1 MLKGFKDFILRGNV
15 IELSIAVVVGTA
27 FTALVSAFTANIVNP
42 ILAAA
47 GGVETHGLGFYVWP
61 GNDKTF
67 VNIGA
72 VVTAFLTFLITAAV
86 VYFIFVAPMNR
97 INRMVKNRLKA
108 RRARGETDPGRHRAA
123 GRDPRPAGH
132 VWPVRNPTAAA
143 PAPGSTRTG
152 TRSAGPGPSR
162 SQPPSELRTAALWR
176 AGGPEYFDVDA
187 PPRGP
192 GCRGG
197 TPCRT
202 LAGTTSWW
210 TNWTGILPIRPARG
224 WTG

>member
-27 FTALVSAFTANIVNP
+27 FTALVSAFTSNIVNP

-47 GGVETHGLGFYVWP
+47 GGVQTQGLGFHIWP

-97 INRMVKNRLKA
+97 INRMVKSRLSA
-108 RRARGETDPGRHRAA
+108 AEPEEEPIPADTALLAEIRDLLANLAGPEAGANRARVGEHPDGEHPEGEYPSGKAL
-123 GRDPRPAGH
+123 PSEPAG
-132 VWPVRNPTAAA
+132 VA
-143 PAPGSTRTG
+143 SRTH
-152 TRSAGPGPSR
+152 A
-162 SQPPSELRTAALWR
+162 
-176 AGGPEYFDVDA
+176 
-187 PPRGP
+187 
-192 GCRGG
+192 
-197 TPCRT
+197 
-202 LAGTTSWW
+202 
-210 TNWTGILPIRPARG
+210 
-224 WTG
+224 

>member
-108 RRARGETDPGRHRAA
+108 AEPEEKPIPADTALLAEIRDLLANLAGPEAGANRARVGEHPDGEHPDGEHLD
-123 GRDPRPAGH
+123 GEHLEGG
-132 VWPVRNPTAAA
+132 A
-143 PAPGSTRTG
+143 PAREG
-152 TRSAGPGPSR
+152 A
-162 SQPPSELRTAALWR
+162 
-176 AGGPEYFDVDA
+176 VV
-187 PPRGP
+187 
-192 GCRGG
+192 
-197 TPCRT
+197 
-202 LAGTTSWW
+202 
-210 TNWTGILPIRPARG
+210 
-224 WTG
+224 

>member
-27 FTALVSAFTANIVNP
+27 FTALVSAFTSNIVNP

-47 GGVETHGLGFYVWP
+47 GGVETHGLGFWVWP

-97 INRMVKNRLKA
+97 INRMVKSRLSAAEPEEEPIPADTALLAEIRDLLTTLAGPEHDGGRPGVAKNA
-108 RRARGETDPGRHRAA
+108 QGDPDGNPPPAEL
-123 GRDPRPAGH
+123 AGH
-132 VWPVRNPTAAA
+132 
-143 PAPGSTRTG
+143 G
-152 TRSAGPGPSR
+152 AGLASG
-162 SQPPSELRTAALWR
+162 
-176 AGGPEYFDVDA
+176 YHFDVDA
-187 PPRGP
+187 
-192 GCRGG
+192 
-197 TPCRT
+197 
-202 LAGTTSWW
+202 AAA
-210 TNWTGILPIRPARG
+210 RP
-224 WTG
+224 

>member
-27 FTALVSAFTANIVNP
+27 FTALVSAFTSNIVNP
-42 ILAAA
+42 VLAAA

-97 INRMVKNRLKA
+97 INRMVKSRLS
-108 RRARGETDPGRHRAA
+108 AA
-123 GRDPRPAGH
+123 EPEEEPIPADTALLAEIRDLL
-132 VWPVRNPTAAA
+132 T
-143 PAPGSTRTG
+143 
-152 TRSAGPGPSR
+152 
-162 SQPPSELRTAALWR
+162 
-176 AGGPEYFDVDA
+176 
-187 PPRGP
+187 
-192 GCRGG
+192 
-197 TPCRT
+197 T
-202 LAGTTSWW
+202 LAGAEHDGGRPGAAKSAQGDPAGNAPPAELAGHGAGMASGYLRGGASEGTS
-210 TNWTGILPIRPARG
+210 GR
-224 WTG
+224 